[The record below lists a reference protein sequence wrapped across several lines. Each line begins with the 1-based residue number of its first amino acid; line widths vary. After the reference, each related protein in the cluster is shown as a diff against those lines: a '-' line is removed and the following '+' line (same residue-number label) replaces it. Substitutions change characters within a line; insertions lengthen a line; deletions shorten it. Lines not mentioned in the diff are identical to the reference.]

1 MQTDWVSIENYE
13 ETPLE
18 TDDFRFRCFALSNE
32 DTPPHWHN
40 HSEILYIR
48 KGSCTIY
55 INGASLDCCEGDIV
69 FVPRG
74 SLHSTLSQ
82 ESYRYFALVIGDS
95 LLLPEL
101 KDSHYS
107 AALSPFLEDT
117 PCDAVPIDT
126 SLAGRSGMTGIIETI
141 IDEYKGKKK
150 GYRGMIKAE
159 LCRFFTLLKREVPA
173 PERVDQQ
180 DRMTVKMK
188 QVIQFI
194 SSHYRDKIHQAE
206 MARDTGM
213 SSQHFCRTFKN
224 YTGQTFVS
232 YLNDYRLEQADRLL
246 KETDLPVTRIP
257 ELTGFCNV
265 NYFSRLYRTKYGF
278 SPSVSRKARQ
288 NHSLKAD

>member
-1 MQTDWVSIENYE
+1 MKTDWVSIENYE

-48 KGSCTIY
+48 KGSCTVY
-55 INGASLDCCEGDIV
+55 INGSSLECGEGDLV

-74 SLHSTLSQ
+74 SLHSTLSE

-95 LLLPEL
+95 LLFPEL
-101 KDSHYS
+101 KDTHYA
-107 AALSPFLEDT
+107 AALSPFVAGS
-117 PCDAVPIDT
+117 PCEAVHIDRKP
-126 SLAGRSGMTGIIETI
+126 AGGSGLSGIVQSV
-141 IDEYKGKKK
+141 IDEYEGKKR
-150 GYRGMIKAE
+150 GYRAMIKAE
-159 LCRFFTLLKREVPA
+159 LCRFFTLLQREIPA
-173 PERVDQQ
+173 PEMIDHQN
-180 DRMTVKMK
+180 RMTMKMK
-188 QVIQFI
+188 HVIEYI
-194 SSHYRDKIHQAE
+194 SSHYRDRIHQAE

-213 SSQHFCRTFKN
+213 SSQHFCRTFKS

-246 KETDLPVTRIP
+246 KETDLPVTCIP

-265 NYFSRLYRTKYGF
+265 NYFSRLYRARYGC
-278 SPSVSRKARQ
+278 SPSVSRRKASEQ
-288 NHSLKAD
+288 L